1 MRYDKSG
8 GESNEPSPESRT
20 PQNTRLAHTH
30 LHRPPEVG
38 VQRSLCRSCRKHR
51 SPSCDILAWTAL
63 EWGKGRALAQRR
75 RSPTGRASPSLTL
88 N

>member
-20 PQNTRLAHTH
+20 PQTDGLACQAPLFRLTGHQTRPL
-30 LHRPPEVG
+30 
-38 VQRSLCRSCRKHR
+38 Q
-51 SPSCDILAWTAL
+51 
-63 EWGKGRALAQRR
+63 
-75 RSPTGRASPSLTL
+75 